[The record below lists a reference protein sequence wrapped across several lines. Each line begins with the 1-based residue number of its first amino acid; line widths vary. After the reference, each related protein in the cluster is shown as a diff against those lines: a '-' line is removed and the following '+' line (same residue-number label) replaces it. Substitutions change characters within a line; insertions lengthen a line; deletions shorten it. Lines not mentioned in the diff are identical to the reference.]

1 VALQA
6 CLAPALT
13 GLLASLFEA
22 LGPER
27 CAICGVPRAGG
38 EWAAGVAGPAPGLR
52 AWETTHCCAGCLDAW
67 HEPPRAGLGG
77 ELPLWAAR
85 LETAQLVGL
94 IGAWKYRGLRG
105 LARPLAALLVP
116 VVHTAVAADGPA
128 TLVPLPLHPRR
139 RRERGFD
146 QTLQLTVLGGRA
158 AAVPVAADILVRRRA
173 TGQQAS
179 RPAAGDA
186 RLHNVAGAF
195 VARGPAVGESPRVAL
210 VDDLVTTGATL
221 GAAAA
226 ALQAAGWQVVHG
238 LALGIAARLQLD
250 GPCGSD

>member
-1 VALQA
+1 VARQA
-6 CLAPALT
+6 WLAPALT
-13 GLLASLFEA
+13 GLLASLCEV

-27 CAICGVPRAGG
+27 CAICGVPRAGVP
-38 EWAAGVAGPAPGLR
+38 WAAGIEGPAPGLR
-52 AWETTHCCAGCLDAW
+52 AWDTTHCCGHCLDAW
-67 HEPPRAGLGG
+67 HEPPRAGLCG

-85 LETAQLVGL
+85 QETAPLVGL

-116 VVHTAVAADGPA
+116 VVHTATAADGPA
-128 TLVPLPLHPRR
+128 TLVPVPLHRRR

-146 QTLQLTVLGGRA
+146 QTLQLAVLGGRA
-158 AAVPVAADILVRRRA
+158 AAAPIAADILVRRHA

-195 VARGPAVGESPRVAL
+195 VARGPAAGESPRVAL
-210 VDDLVTTGATL
+210 VDDLITTGATF

-226 ALQAAGWQVVHG
+226 ALQAAGWQVVYG
-238 LALGIAARLQLD
+238 LALGLAARLQLD